1 MAKKARKKKK
11 KKTAKAKLNPGR
23 FSLKALHA
31 AFKQVERDLSKL
43 PRTGSLDRMKQD
55 LKNAGAM
62 LTCPQGMLRDLTT
75 A

>member
-11 KKTAKAKLNPGR
+11 AAKRKINTAR

>member
-1 MAKKARKKKK
+1 MAKKATKTRKKS
-11 KKTAKAKLNPGR
+11 AKRNINPAR
-23 FSLKALHA
+23 FSLKRLHA
-31 AFKQVERDLSKL
+31 AFNQVEKELKGL

-62 LTCPQGMLRDLTT
+62 LICPQAMLRDLTR

>member
-1 MAKKARKKKK
+1 MAKKAKKKK
-11 KKTAKAKLNPGR
+11 KKSAKRRKINPAR

-31 AFKQVERDLSKL
+31 AFNQVEKDLKGL

-62 LTCPQGMLRDLTT
+62 LVCPQAMLRDLTR

>member
-1 MAKKARKKKK
+1 MAKKKK
-11 KKTAKAKLNPGR
+11 KSAKPKINPAR

-31 AFKQVERDLSKL
+31 ALSKVERDLKGL
-43 PRTGSLDRMKQD
+43 PRTGSLNRMKQD

-62 LTCPQGMLRDLTT
+62 LTCPQGMLRDLTR

>member
-1 MAKKARKKKK
+1 MAKKRKKVSTKPKPKK
-11 KKTAKAKLNPGR
+11 INPAR

-31 AFKQVERDLSKL
+31 AFNLVERQLRKL
-43 PRTGSLDRMKQD
+43 PPTGSLKRMQQD

-62 LTCPQGMLRDLTT
+62 LTCPQGMLRDLTR

>member
-11 KKTAKAKLNPGR
+11 SAKRKINAAR

-31 AFKQVERDLSKL
+31 AFNQVEKDLKGL

-62 LTCPQGMLRDLTT
+62 LICPQAMLRDLTT